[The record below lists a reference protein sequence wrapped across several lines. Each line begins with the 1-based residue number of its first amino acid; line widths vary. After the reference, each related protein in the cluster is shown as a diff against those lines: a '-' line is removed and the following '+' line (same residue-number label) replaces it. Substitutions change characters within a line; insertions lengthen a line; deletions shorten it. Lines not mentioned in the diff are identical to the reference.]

1 MSLKEQIIRDLNLS
15 EERYQHTLGVAKCA
29 KELAQRHFPALS
41 LEKIEIAALLH
52 DFTKEYTLEQQK
64 ELCRKYNLYISPDEA
79 DVPKLYHAKTAAAIA
94 KYVYGVD
101 KETESAIY
109 YHTTGRAGMTDAE
122 AVVYFAD
129 YIEENRTEKACV
141 MVRDYYLK
149 LLAGEKDPL
158 VALKRAILYSLD
170 MTIKHLIKKEQNICI
185 ATIEARNDIINY
197 LSQTKGTG
205 I

>member
-1 MSLKEQIIRDLNLS
+1 MSLKDQIISDLKLS

-29 KELAQRHFPALS
+29 KELAQRHYPHLS
-41 LEKIEIAALLH
+41 AEKMEIAALLH

-64 ELCRKYNLYISPDEA
+64 ELCEKYNIYISPDEA
-79 DVPKLYHAKTAAAIA
+79 DSPKLYHAKTAAAIA

-101 KETESAIY
+101 KETEDAIY

-122 AVVYFAD
+122 AVLYFAD

-149 LLAGEKDPL
+149 QLAKEKDHI
-158 VALKRAILYSLD
+158 VALKKGILYSLD
-170 MTIKHLIKKEQNICI
+170 MTIKYLIRKNLNICI

-197 LSQTKGTG
+197 LNQTKGTG